1 MRSSVQM
8 FCIEQGI
15 EGIMD
20 VAITAALKSKD
31 YDSLTTFIEW
41 VEKWDKGIRVL
52 LHIDKWEDYIQ
63 CPMILNV
70 LYAAQETIS
79 YYEHQDMT
87 FKKTV

>member
-31 YDSLTTFIEW
+31 YDRSFDDCWVSLDTVTTE
-41 VEKWDKGIRVL
+41 
-52 LHIDKWEDYIQ
+52 
-63 CPMILNV
+63 
-70 LYAAQETIS
+70 
-79 YYEHQDMT
+79 
-87 FKKTV
+87 